1 MIECA
6 SWNDRA
12 MDDVIRLRCRNAPVE
27 IRRNI
32 DARREARGLAPLWP
46 SISRR
51 NIAARARAAA
61 TIKRLQAFLAE
72 TRQAVDRTKSARQ
85 GDSPL
90 RSRASF
96 SAVP

>member
-32 DARREARGLAPLWP
+32 DARREARGLHPLWP
-46 SISRR
+46 GISRR
-51 NIAARARAAA
+51 AIATRARAAA
-61 TIKRLQAFLAE
+61 TVARMKAFMAAAG
-72 TRQAVDRTKSARQ
+72 R
-85 GDSPL
+85 
-90 RSRASF
+90 
-96 SAVP
+96 